1 MMQLHGLF
9 GKKVCVAV
17 SGGVDST
24 ALLHYLKNR
33 EKECGY
39 LLSAVHC
46 EHGIRGEESLRDLR
60 FVQSFCERL
69 DVPLFV
75 FACDCPKKAEME
87 KLSLETAA
95 RNFRKEIF
103 FGLVQEGKADYIA
116 TAHHALDEA
125 ETVLFRLARGTA
137 LSGVAGMREQDGYI
151 LRPFLRWTKE
161 EVLAY
166 ANEKN
171 LEYCVD
177 STNLQTDAT
186 RNKLRLQVLPA
197 LCEAVDGAVENLVS
211 FAQKAAADDELL
223 YELSAELLSK
233 DQDGYLVKFCDKLPL
248 FYRACLTACKRLGL
262 SRDYTFAHLQAAAD
276 LQKNE
281 RGASVCLPCGIVA
294 EKRLDGIAFYIAK
307 AEEFEPISQP
317 CAFTE
322 KGFDGGRYAVSVA
335 TTPPTEEK
343 NEWKTLRI
351 DGDKVPKTAQFR
363 FRREGDELLS
373 FGGRKTLKK
382 FFNEKKIPTKERA
395 YLPLIADETGEVY
408 AVCGVEISQ
417 KMKVEEGTQHVLYIS
432 IRKKGEKEQ

>member
-1 MMQLHGLF
+1 MQLHGLF

-69 DVPLFV
+69 GVPLLV
-75 FACDCPKKAEME
+75 FACDCPKKAETE
-87 KLSLETAA
+87 KVSLETAA
-95 RNFRKEIF
+95 RNFRKEVF
-103 FGLVQEGKADYIA
+103 SGLVQGGKADYIA

-137 LSGVAGMREQDGYI
+137 LSGVVGMRERDGYI

-161 EVLAY
+161 QVLAY
-166 ANEKN
+166 AKENG

-197 LCEAVDGAVENLVS
+197 LSEAVDGAVENLAS
-211 FAQKAAADDELL
+211 FAEKAAADDELL

-233 DQDGYLVKFCDKLPL
+233 DNGEYLVKFCDKLPL
-248 FYRACLTACKRLGL
+248 FYRACLTACKGLGL
-262 SRDYTFAHLQAAAD
+262 KKDYTFAHLQAAAE
-276 LQKNE
+276 LQKSE
-281 RGASVCLPCGIVA
+281 RGASVCLPCGIIA
-294 EKRLDGIAFYIAK
+294 EKRLDGIAFYTAK
-307 AEEFEPISQP
+307 EEAFETKSEP
-317 CAFTE
+317 CLFTE
-322 KGFDGGRYAVSVA
+322 KGFDGGRYEIIVS
-335 TTPPTEEK
+335 TTAPTGEE
-343 NEWKTLRI
+343 NEWKTLRV
-351 DGDKVPKTAQFR
+351 DGDKIPKTAQFR
-363 FRREGDELLS
+363 FRRDGDKLLS
-373 FGGRKTLKK
+373 FGGGKTLKK
-382 FFNEKKIPTKERA
+382 FFNEKKIPPKERA
-395 YLPLIADETGEVY
+395 YLPLIAEETGEVH
-408 AVCGVEISQ
+408 AICGVEISQ
-417 KMKVEEGTQHVLYIS
+417 KIKVDESTRRVLYIA
-432 IRKKGEKEQ
+432 IRKKGEQE